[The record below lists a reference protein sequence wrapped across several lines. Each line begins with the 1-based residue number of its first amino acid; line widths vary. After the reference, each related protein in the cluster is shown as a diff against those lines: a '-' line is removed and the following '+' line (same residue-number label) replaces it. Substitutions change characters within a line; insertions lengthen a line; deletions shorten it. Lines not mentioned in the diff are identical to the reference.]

1 MVQVN
6 TNEIYYIFF
15 YSKLKN
21 KLKRSNIHM
30 LMVTMMNPMML
41 VS

>member
-6 TNEIYYIFF
+6 NKKKSYIFF

-21 KLKRSNIHM
+21 KLRKSNIHM
-30 LMVTMMNPMML
+30 LMVTMMNPTML